1 MAELLDLGFVRASE
15 MGYEITETGSLFLEE
30 NKGIDTDTSLRIRPS
45 EVIAKLFKDKITV
58 VVPVLNEADGVGRV
72 IKEIGAEGYENILV
86 VDGYSTD
93 RTPHLAHTNG
103 AKVIYQ
109 HGSGKAGAVKTA

>member
-1 MAELLDLGFVRASE
+1 